1 VKTITKSFCLGALF
15 FSFFAWAPWAFSA
28 TVPPAPKLD
37 VYAYILIDADSGMV
51 LAEHN
56 ADKRLHPA
64 SITKMMTSYIVDEQ
78 IRDGKIRKDQR
89 VPVSRNAV
97 SVQRVRMFHKPTN
110 EPTVEDLVQGVS
122 IQSANDASVA
132 LAEFIA
138 GSEDAFVDM
147 MNDKAEDLGM
157 RNTRFAN
164 PHGLTESNHYSSA
177 RDLSILARALVNDF
191 PETYPKYS
199 RKSFTYKG
207 QKKKNPNLLLW
218 WDESVDG
225 IKTGYTHAAKFCL
238 ASSAKRGDM
247 RLIAVVLGSKTV
259 KARTQQS
266 QALLDYGFR
275 YYETQKVHEA
285 YVPVSEAR
293 IWMGNKKRV
302 ELGLEDDLYVTLPK
316 GEFDHMNIAFNVNSD
331 IKAPVLEKQPC
342 GHLAVKV
349 NEEVIDEKPLV
360 ALEPVKK
367 GGWWRMTADRF
378 RLSMK

>member
-1 VKTITKSFCLGALF
+1 MKIIIKSFCLGVLF
-15 FSFFAWAPWAFSA
+15 FSFLPLASGADVPKAPR
-28 TVPPAPKLD
+28 LD

-51 LAEHN
+51 LAEQN

-78 IRDGKIRKDQR
+78 IRDGKIRKNER

-138 GSEDAFVDM
+138 GSEDNFVAM
-147 MNDKAEDLGM
+147 MNAKAAQLGM
-157 RNTRFAN
+157 VNTRFAN

-177 RDLSILARALVNDF
+177 RDLSILARALVHDF
-191 PETYPKYS
+191 PDTYPKYS
-199 RKSFTYKG
+199 KKSFMYNG
-207 QKKKNPNLLLW
+207 ERKKNPNLLLW
-218 WDESVDG
+218 WDDTVDG

-247 RLIAVVLGSKTV
+247 RLIAVVLGSKSV

-266 QALLDYGFR
+266 QTLLDYGFK
-275 YYETQKVHEA
+275 YYETQKIHDA
-285 YVPVSEAR
+285 QTPVFEAR

-302 ELGLEDDLYVTLPK
+302 EVGLEDDLYVTLPK
-316 GEFDHMNIAFNVNSD
+316 GEFDKVDIAFNVHND
-331 IKAPVLEKQPC
+331 IKAPVAEQQQC
-342 GHLAVKV
+342 GHLAVSL
-349 NEEVIDEKPLV
+349 DEKVIHQEPLV